1 MKWEDGRESGS
12 LWRGS
17 AALEREEELGMAGG
31 GDGGG
36 VDGGVAVQRG
46 RRRRK
51 GGGGGAR
58 AAAAAAW
65 GRRHREEATEKN
77 SWPGQ
82 GVAAVVAAA
91 AATAVGLLP
100 WPSVSSHLRWRR
112 LPYFSQMTARVC
124 GGGHFPF
131 YRAHNGTR
139 GERAHLR
146 PTIQH
151 LKILIEK

>member
-12 LWRGS
+12 LWKGS

-46 RRRRK
+46 
-51 GGGGGAR
+51 GGGAR

-65 GRRHREEATEKN
+65 GQQHREEATEKN

-82 GVAAVVAAA
+82 GVAAA
-91 AATAVGLLP
+91 AATVVGLLP

-112 LPYFSQMTARVC
+112 LPSFSQMTARVC
-124 GGGHFPF
+124 EGGGSLP
-131 YRAHNGTR
+131 
-139 GERAHLR
+139 L
-146 PTIQH
+146 
-151 LKILIEK
+151 L